1 LVNFYESS
9 PLNLLAQNELK
20 FGRKHLWKV
29 LYIDCSFHPD
39 PFANR
44 RFLKNYPSETTIAYG
59 GHNFS
64 ELSQIKQSL

>member
-9 PLNLLAQNELK
+9 PLNLPAQNELK

-39 PFANR
+39 PFANM
-44 RFLKNYPSETTIAYG
+44 K
-59 GHNFS
+59 
-64 ELSQIKQSL
+64 ELPVAAMFVNGSGRNEESS